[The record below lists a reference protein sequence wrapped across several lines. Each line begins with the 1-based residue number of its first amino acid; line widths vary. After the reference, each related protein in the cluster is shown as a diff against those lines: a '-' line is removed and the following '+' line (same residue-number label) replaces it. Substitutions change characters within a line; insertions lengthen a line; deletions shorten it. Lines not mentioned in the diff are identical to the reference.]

1 MVSNTIHRKKVTQKN
16 FADISSGPVTMLNS
30 ILTLLSISSIWIG
43 ITGFFVTYI
52 THILLGLTPNFK
64 ICFIVFLVVFS
75 VYSLNKFTDIKE
87 DEINMPERT
96 RFIYRRKNFVLFSAL
111 GAYALAIVLTLLVKP
126 SALPVVFVPLVTNAV
141 YGSKILPRIPR
152 FKDIPVMKNFFV
164 ALSWA
169 LVTVLFPAVG
179 TIDIFSSVIFI
190 LFYFILVKYF
200 INTVLF
206 DIRDVR
212 GDREM
217 GIKTMPV
224 ILGVRKTL
232 IILLGINS
240 TLLLI
245 IPFVPDGVKLLIAFM
260 VLYGYVYTIHF
271 RESRNPLQLDYFV
284 DGEWVLATALYIFII
299 NFL

>member
-1 MVSNTIHRKKVTQKN
+1 MVRRKKQTYKN
-16 FADISSGPVTMLNS
+16 FADLSAGPFAMLNS

-52 THILLGLTPNFK
+52 THILLGLTPNFE
-64 ICFIVFLVVFS
+64 ICFVVFLVVFS
-75 VYSLNKFTDIKE
+75 VYSLNKFTDVKE

-96 RFIYRRKNFVLFSAL
+96 RFISRRKNIVLFSAL
-111 GAYALAIVLTLLVKP
+111 GAYMLAIVLTVLVKP
-126 SALPVVFVPLVTNAV
+126 SALPVVFIPLVTNAI
-141 YGSKILPRIPR
+141 YGSKLIPWIPR
-152 FKDIPVMKNFFV
+152 LKDIPVMKNFVV

-169 LVTVLFPAVG
+169 LVVVLFPAVG
-179 TIDIFSSVIFI
+179 TIDILNGAI
-190 LFYFILVKYF
+190 LIIFYFVSVKYF

-206 DIRDVR
+206 DIRDVK

-240 TLLLI
+240 TLLLL
-245 IPFVPDGVKLLIAFM
+245 IPFVPDGTKLLIAFM

-271 RESRNPLQLDYFV
+271 RERRNPLQLDYFV
-284 DGEWVLATALYIFII
+284 DGEWVLASALYIFII
-299 NFL
+299 TIL